1 MENDLNLSPRPRK
14 WYEIWWEV
22 YSRPGVPS
30 FQSLLNEP
38 NHTITRAFIWIAI
51 PSLIAVIASS
61 AISVSYLQNVE
72 PAYVS
77 PWVYFI
83 CIIILTPIFTI
94 LGMIISSGIYHW
106 IARLLGGS
114 GSWTD
119 LVFCLSAVIA
129 PSELIA
135 GAISLISL
143 LFVQMPVLI
152 FIPWGL
158 SFIFGIYVIIL
169 IILAIMAVEKV
180 SAGKA
185 ALAYFIPVIIVG
197 LIVLCSFLALIPV
210 FRTIR

>member
-61 AISVSYLQNVE
+61 AIS
-72 PAYVS
+72 
-77 PWVYFI
+77 
-83 CIIILTPIFTI
+83 
-94 LGMIISSGIYHW
+94 IISSGIYHW

>member
-1 MENDLNLSPRPRK
+1 MVNDQNLSSRPRK

-22 YSRPGVPS
+22 YSRPGVTS
-30 FQSLLNEP
+30 FQTILNEP
-38 NHTITRAFIWIAI
+38 DHGATRGFIWIAI
-51 PSLIAVIASS
+51 PSLIAAIASS
-61 AISVSYLQNVE
+61 AISVSYLQNIE
-72 PAYVS
+72 PAYIS

-83 CIIILTPIFTI
+83 CIIIFTPIFAI

-119 LVFCLSAVIA
+119 LVFCLSAIIA
-129 PSELIA
+129 PSELIT

-143 LFVQMPVLI
+143 LFLQIPVLI

-158 SFIFGIYVIIL
+158 SLIFGVYVIIL
-169 IILAIMAVEKV
+169 IILAMMAVEKI

-185 ALAYFIPVIIVG
+185 ALAYFIPVIFVG